1 MDGKQIMIPQEEY
14 IQLCNKVE
22 KYEKAIE
29 DIKAEIISQ
38 LDMYEPCVEDDI
50 ELGEI
55 RAYKDVLDIINE
67 HIGGGK

>member
-67 HIGGGK
+67 HIAR